1 MESFSPELHPNPG
14 WVDSCKLKN
23 METTYIKPSEN
34 IGRHCILELYKCD
47 QAKLNDEAFIRA
59 TITLSAKIAG
69 ATLINLVTHSFK
81 PHGVTGLA
89 LLAESH
95 ISIHTWPEI
104 GYAAIDVFTCGDH
117 TMPEKA
123 CKLLFQDFLAKDFS
137 FKNIPREIPSGIQN
151 LHREL

>member
-1 MESFSPELHPNPG
+1 MEPSLPELHPNPG
-14 WVDSCKLKN
+14 WGVHCKSNDIETIDSKS
-23 METTYIKPSEN
+23 SEN
-34 IGRHCILELYKCD
+34 IGTHCILELYQCD
-47 QAKLNDEAFIRA
+47 YSKLNDEAFIRT
-59 TITLSAKIAG
+59 TITSSAKIAG

-81 PHGVTGLA
+81 PQGVTGLA

-123 CKLLFQDFLAKDFS
+123 CKLLVKDFLAKNFS
-137 FKNIPREIPSGIQN
+137 LKKIPREIPTGIQS
-151 LHREL
+151 LHREQ